1 MSKTIIEP
9 ERRISVL
16 DEVDVLVAGAG
27 TAGVAAAVASAR
39 AGAKTMLIE
48 RQGMLGGV
56 ASAGLMTSITNSAIT
71 GDGRQVVKGIM
82 EEILDKLAERGATT
96 PDWRT
101 RKLPQFPFD
110 QEAFRVLLVELV
122 QDAGVETLVET
133 WVTDV
138 VKEGDVLKGV
148 IIESKSGRQAVLA
161 KALVDTTGDA
171 DLAAFAG
178 APFRDTPPDSGSLLF
193 QMRNMDLDKTV
204 EYFEENPEEWQQYS
218 DRVTPL
224 EDFIYNWREL
234 GMFHLPHGGARN
246 MKLVK
251 DAIER
256 GEYVQNKG
264 LCRAINIFGLFAYRD
279 SGTVMIN
286 SCNFAIDHL
295 DVRISSQAEL
305 EARRIVPEIAGFL
318 VNHIPGFEQ
327 AVVADSAPMVGVR
340 YTRWI
345 DAGFDLTTK
354 DVAEGAQF
362 DDLIGAQSSH
372 ANHPKGGVVYLPP
385 ITELPYRIMVP
396 QNVDNL
402 TVASGKSA
410 STSSRG
416 IVRGQVSCYLLGQGA
431 GVAAAVA
438 AKSGSS
444 ARDVDIKK
452 VQKELL
458 KQNVYLGDQARLA
471 ELGLT

>member
-1 MSKTIIEP
+1 M
-9 ERRISVL
+9 
-16 DEVDVLVAGAG
+16 
-27 TAGVAAAVASAR
+27 
-39 AGAKTMLIE
+39 
-48 RQGMLGGV
+48 
-56 ASAGLMTSITNSAIT
+56 
-71 GDGRQVVKGIM
+71 VV
-82 EEILDKLAERGATT
+82 
-96 PDWRT
+96 
-101 RKLPQFPFD
+101 
-110 QEAFRVLLVELV
+110 
-122 QDAGVETLVET
+122 
-133 WVTDV
+133 
-138 VKEGDVLKGV
+138 
-148 IIESKSGRQAVLA
+148 
-161 KALVDTTGDA
+161 
-171 DLAAFAG
+171 
-178 APFRDTPPDSGSLLF
+178 SL
-193 QMRNMDLDKTV
+193 
-204 EYFEENPEEWQQYS
+204 
-218 DRVTPL
+218 
-224 EDFIYNWREL
+224 YN
-234 GMFHLPHGGARN
+234 F
-246 MKLVK
+246 
-251 DAIER
+251 
-256 GEYVQNKG
+256 
-264 LCRAINIFGLFAYRD
+264 
-279 SGTVMIN
+279 S
-286 SCNFAIDHL
+286 IDHL